1 MNFSSIVYSS
11 YIASSYILAN
21 VDVSASGSF
30 SEIDDIFKK
39 YMFQIGATEY
49 NISIAVSNIIVLLV
63 CFAIRFKIYYNSADL
78 DKNDKELSKRYIH
91 YVFNHIAICFIFA
104 FIISFLGIIIVNSNI
119 NIVWNFIVA
128 PLLGFLSSTVFENE
142 ALNKFEEKYTI
153 LSNPLNN
160 KKDSDDNEEDK
171 DDKKEKQSFIGND
184 TNNININITNGT
196 DNNDDDTDDKF
207 VLKSDDTL
215 TDEEKVEAT
224 FNRLIDCQKEQS
236 VLLEKHTVELENQ
249 SQTLNDLQA
258 LMKNMIRFELE
269 DMIYSCLNKGYAT
282 PAEDKRIRVKYKD
295 YRANKGNGDI
305 EELYEKRYI
314 KLKIHEE

>member
-11 YIASSYILAN
+11 YIASSCILAKI
-21 VDVSASGSF
+21 DVETSGSF
-30 SEIDDIFKK
+30 TEIDNIFRN
-39 YMFQIGATEY
+39 YISQIGAVKY
-49 NISIAVSNIIVLLV
+49 NTAIGISNIVILLI
-63 CFAIRFKIYYNSADL
+63 CFVIRFKIYYDSADL
-78 DKNDKELSKRYIH
+78 DKDNNELCKRYLH
-91 YVFNHIAICFIFA
+91 YIFNHVAICFIFA

-119 NIVWNFIVA
+119 NIIWNFLVA
-128 PLLGFLSSTVFENE
+128 PLLGFLASIIFENE
-142 ALNKFEEKYTI
+142 VLTKFEEKYTA
-153 LSNPLNN
+153 LANPLHE
-160 KKDSDDNEEDK
+160 KKDSEDE
-171 DDKKEKQSFIGND
+171 DDKKEKQSIIGND
-184 TNNININITNGT
+184 TNNINININNGT
-196 DNNDDDTDDKF
+196 DNDDDDTDGKF

-224 FNRLIDCQKEQS
+224 INRLIDSQKEQS

-282 PAEDKRIRVKYKD
+282 PAEDRRIRVKYKD

>member
-1 MNFSSIVYSS
+1 MNFNSIIYSS
-11 YIASSYILAN
+11 YIASSCILAKI
-21 VDVSASGSF
+21 DVETSGSF
-30 SEIDDIFKK
+30 TEIDNILRN
-39 YMFQIGATEY
+39 YISQIGAVKY
-49 NISIAVSNIIVLLV
+49 NTVIGISNIVILLI
-63 CFAIRFKIYYNSADL
+63 CFAIRFKIYYDSADL
-78 DKNDKELSKRYIH
+78 DKDNKELCKRYRH
-91 YVFNHIAICFIFA
+91 YIFNHICICFVFA
-104 FIISFLGIIIVNSNI
+104 FIISFLGIIIINSSI
-119 NIVWNFIVA
+119 NIVWNFLVA
-128 PLLGFLSSTVFENE
+128 PLLGFLVSIIFENE
-142 ALNKFEEKYTI
+142 VLTKFEEKYTI
-153 LSNPLNN
+153 LDNPLHEN
-160 KKDSDDNEEDK
+160 KDSEGGD
-171 DDKKEKQSFIGND
+171 DDKKEKQSATIGND
-184 TNNININITNGT
+184 TNNINININNGT
-196 DNNDDDTDDKF
+196 DNDIDTDEKF

-215 TDEEKVEAT
+215 SDEEKIEAT

-282 PAEDKRIRVKYKD
+282 PAEDRRIRVKYKD